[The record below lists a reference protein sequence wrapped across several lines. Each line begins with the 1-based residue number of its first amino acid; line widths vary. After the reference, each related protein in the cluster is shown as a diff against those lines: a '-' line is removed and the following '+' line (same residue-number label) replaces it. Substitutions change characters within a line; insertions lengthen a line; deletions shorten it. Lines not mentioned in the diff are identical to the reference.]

1 MNFAFAN
8 IFLAVSIDLVKSTE
22 PLRLSL
28 SFICCSNRSD
38 AAPLSTGTDA
48 IAIAII
54 VFTRAISALLG
65 AKVMKFS
72 QFQLIYALRILFYMD
87 F

>member
-1 MNFAFAN
+1 MNFAFVN
-8 IFLAVSIDLVKSTE
+8 IFLAVSIDLLKSTE

-28 SFICCSNRSD
+28 SCICCSNRSD

-54 VFTRAISALLG
+54 VLP
-65 AKVMKFS
+65 
-72 QFQLIYALRILFYMD
+72 
-87 F
+87 

>member
-8 IFLAVSIDLVKSTE
+8 IFLAVSMDLLKSTV

-28 SFICCSNRSD
+28 SCICCSKRSD
-38 AAPLSTGTDA
+38 AEPLSTGTDA

-54 VFTRAISALLG
+54 VLFQILLSSVVERLCSA
-65 AKVMKFS
+65 K
-72 QFQLIYALRILFYMD
+72 LRRKIHLNCM
-87 F
+87 

>member
-8 IFLAVSIDLVKSTE
+8 IFLAVSIDFVKSTE

-28 SFICCSNRSD
+28 SFICCSKRSD

-54 VFTRAISALLG
+54 VLL
-65 AKVMKFS
+65 
-72 QFQLIYALRILFYMD
+72 
-87 F
+87 

>member
-8 IFLAVSIDLVKSTE
+8 IFLAVSIDFVKSTE

-54 VFTRAISALLG
+54 VLSLIVLSA
-65 AKVMKFS
+65 VVE
-72 QFQLIYALRILFYMD
+72 D
-87 F
+87 FATQSYDKKYI

>member
-8 IFLAVSIDLVKSTE
+8 IFLAVSIDFVKSTE

-54 VFTRAISALLG
+54 VYYLSDWRPLG
-65 AKVMKFS
+65 AKVINFS
-72 QFQLIYALRILFYMD
+72 QFQLINALEMLFYMD

>member
-54 VFTRAISALLG
+54 VSQERLAPFVG
-65 AKVMKFS
+65 AKVIKFS
-72 QFQLIYALRILFYMD
+72 LFQSIDALKMLFYID

>member
-54 VFTRAISALLG
+54 VYYLSDWRPFGRKGNKFFSIS
-65 AKVMKFS
+65 VN
-72 QFQLIYALRILFYMD
+72 
-87 F
+87 

>member
-1 MNFAFAN
+1 MNFAFVN
-8 IFLAVSIDLVKSTE
+8 ICLAVSIDFVKSTE

-54 VFTRAISALLG
+54 VSQERLALIMGTKL
-65 AKVMKFS
+65 MKFS
-72 QFQLIYALRILFYMD
+72 LFQSIDVLKCSFI
-87 F
+87 